1 MANKLSK
8 KVLTLERPALG
19 SYEPLLAPKPAPDS
33 FSHPN
38 DPVKELAL
46 DTVTEFTTNNGVTV
60 DGVLL
65 KNGSVTGINLTATTA
80 VITDLIN
87 EQTLAAGVTVDGVL
101 LKDGTVK
108 ASSILSSAGTL
119 VSGFYPLTAQDN
131 ITAGTGGAI
140 VVTNYLTTIN
150 TDAGGDTFTLA
161 NGVQIG
167 QLKKILLVV
176 DGGGNAVIT
185 PTSLS
190 GGTTITMNDA
200 NDFVILIWNGTAWV
214 CIENSGSTIA

>member
-46 DTVTEFTTNNGVTV
+46 DTITEFTTNNGVTV
-60 DGVLL
+60 DGVIL
-65 KNGSVTGINLTATTA
+65 KDSGVKVTG
-80 VITDLIN
+80 
-87 EQTLAAGVTVDGVL
+87 VTSPTNSNVV
-101 LKDGTVK
+101 
-108 ASSILSSAGTL
+108 A
-119 VSGFYPLTAQDN
+119 GFYRAAAQIDTPATVGGVIQFNQQVLT
-131 ITAGTGGAI
+131 T
-140 VVTNYLTTIN
+140 YLTTIN
-150 TDAGGDTFTLA
+150 TGAGAQNLTLP
-161 NGVQIG
+161 NSTQVG
-167 QLKKILLVV
+167 QLIKILLLV